1 MFDEM
6 PLSKA
11 IKKVANK
18 GNWNE
23 LTKGCSDLFTYHNYQ
38 YYYGLMSLHFKSVD
52 FWQTDYIHILESQ
65 SAIVEWIKSTA
76 LKPYL
81 NCLQDK
87 EKISFENEVLSEIKR
102 YYPVQNNSKI
112 LFPFKRMFTI
122 GYK

>member
-1 MFDEM
+1 
-6 PLSKA
+6 
-11 IKKVANK
+11 
-18 GNWNE
+18 
-23 LTKGCSDLFTYHNYQ
+23 
-38 YYYGLMSLHFKSVD
+38 MSLHFKSVD

-81 NCLQDK
+81 DCLQDK
-87 EKISFENEVLSEIKR
+87 EKILFENEVLSEIKR

-112 LFPFKRMFTI
+112 LFPFKRMFMI